1 MKENLFRITVR
12 FNLNNPEHAEI
23 VSILKNLNKNYHT
36 TQNSFII
43 EALTFYIR
51 NMSSD
56 TLTADGRVPEGKRA
70 KDYATH
76 EYVDTNLKALEQALR
91 LFVYERME
99 SRSLSGQGISGS
111 TMPPEVSG
119 MNRTVA
125 KAEDPEKEVD
135 LTKYDT
141 IMNDIDQW
149 TK

>member
-1 MKENLFRITVR
+1 MKQNLIRVPVR

-36 TQNSFII
+36 TQNAFII

-56 TLTADGRVPEGKRA
+56 TLTNDGEERAGKRA

-76 EYVDTNLKALEQALR
+76 EYVDTRLKALDQALR
-91 LFVYERME
+91 LFVYEKME
-99 SRSLSGQGISGS
+99 TVTGSPGGIKAT
-111 TMPPEVSG
+111 TMGP
-119 MNRTVA
+119 A
-125 KAEDPEKEVD
+125 AETDPNKEVD
-135 LTKYDT
+135 LSQYDT